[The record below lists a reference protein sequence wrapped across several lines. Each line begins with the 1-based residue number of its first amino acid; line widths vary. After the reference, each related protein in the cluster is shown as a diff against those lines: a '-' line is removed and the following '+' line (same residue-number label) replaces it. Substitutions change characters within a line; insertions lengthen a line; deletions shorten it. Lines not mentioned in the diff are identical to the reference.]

1 MNTNRSDRK
10 PIRFNSNKNDK
21 RFEKKRVGAFGW
33 CCTSTSGLT
42 KLGLFLSI
50 LGVLFLVAI
59 AAIIPLIFI
68 LKNNSGSNTNTNN
81 ISSGSNTNTNNTG
94 SNTNANNTGSN
105 TNKNNTSASTSNINV
120 PKLLGIYYGSPSLV
134 QNASGN
140 LSEAI
145 DIFNQF
151 DLIVFGDGIASP
163 SHDDYNNTQIIIQAL
178 NNFGKLT
185 FGYVDLGVTT
195 QNLSISEMQIIVNN
209 WTIMGIQGI
218 MWDDAE

>member
-1 MNTNRSDRK
+1 MNMNRSDRK

-33 CCTSTSGLT
+33 CCTSTNGLT

-81 ISSGSNTNTNNTG
+81 SGSNTNKNNTGSNTNTNNT
-94 SNTNANNTGSN
+94 SV
-105 TNKNNTSASTSNINV
+105 STSNVNV
-120 PKLLGIYYGSPSLV
+120 PKRLGIYYGSPSLV
-134 QNASGN
+134 QDTNGN